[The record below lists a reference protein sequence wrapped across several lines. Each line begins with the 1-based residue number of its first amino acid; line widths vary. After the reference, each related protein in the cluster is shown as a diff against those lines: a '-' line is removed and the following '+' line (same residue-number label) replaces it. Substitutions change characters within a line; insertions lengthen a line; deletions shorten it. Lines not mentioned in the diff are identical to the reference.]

1 LPSIYAM
8 EYEPKSGVFLHW
20 HVDIH
25 FYLCNRGVFYQVTDA
40 MSILNSNL
48 SNG

>member
-1 LPSIYAM
+1 M

-40 MSILNSNL
+40 MRILNFNL
-48 SNG
+48 SNSKGAL